1 MPNGGANPEA
11 VEEKVDSPRPPF
23 EDAWNDIQESASMD
37 PELGRRYTILY
48 VAEHGGRTYHDYSEY
63 LKTEE
68 RAGLIDEIAGSLG
81 PRGKAYK
88 DVIAKTLEEL
98 SGGNAG
104 VLPDPSRA
112 NTSTAG
118 EPIVMFSG
126 GFAHQSDDL
135 HVNGAGVDFIFRR
148 TYRNQS
154 ILFGPLGTNWDHAY
168 DLRLVESG
176 DVLRLKAGDLR
187 EHVYTRHPRFG
198 QSGFDYFVPPDG
210 QYSIVVPVGD
220 SFASRSPDGF
230 THLFERSELADVHRL
245 ERIED
250 RYGNFLLFLYRPND
264 GLLDR
269 VLVNHPDRIVQF
281 EYDATGR
288 IVAVRDY
295 AGRAWRYGYDD
306 FGDLVAVTTPA
317 TDRYPAGLTTTYEYS
332 TAQTVGL
339 SQHNLLRVV
348 DSAGQLYL
356 ENEYGTAVG
365 TIEFNRVTRQRMGAG
380 ESFFSYQNIDPVFEA
395 DYTPEQRPT
404 HQTNFIDRNGHEI
417 HFVYNRFG
425 NLLLQEEYVR
435 EAGRLRF
442 LQWRHRYNRDGELTA
457 TLSPEGVVTQHLF
470 GRADFVQRSGI
481 EDDDQVATHDAL
493 TAQERL
499 AFGRQLATVRRG
511 RYYTFVELSL
521 AQAAWGDVF
530 PDVFGA
536 TDPADIVVKFT
547 YEPLYGQI
555 ETSSDPRTTESADPR
570 DPESVDYQ
578 AGLTRYEYDGPPG
591 DATLFLRRIRHP
603 TPTFADGTTGNQ
615 IVEEFTAYDARGR
628 LLRKIDAEGAVTE
641 HAYFGPADGMLEG
654 HLRETVVDPANLV
667 VTTRFEVDELGHVVA
682 VHHPRSVGGAPGSFV
697 TRHAYNELD
706 QLVETVSSLP
716 FAFSW
721 RRFYDANGK
730 LEREERDAKDESGA
744 ALPDAPAVR
753 TCRYDSEL
761 NLVRETV
768 GGATMSAHLVTKHD
782 YDSAGLRVRTTSP
795 GGSRTR
801 TSYDERKQ
809 PVAVTRGAGTEDAS
823 TTQTTYDGDG
833 RVRSTISARGHS
845 VELVRDPFGRIV
857 RKVDAL
863 GHVTC
868 LAYDK
873 GSNLHVERVFGRR
886 PDASFALLS
895 RTENTFD
902 QLGRVTQTA
911 QSLFDDPLPVAP
923 NVTIDDAFLVGPV
936 GTDVASRTFYD
947 GRNRVVRKVDAL
959 GRGHT
964 FEYDALDR
972 VVLGTDALGNRVES
986 RYDPHGN
993 LVRKDVRDLVRDP
1006 VTNAVLG
1013 ERVFA
1018 TSVVYDELD
1027 RKIAETDSLGNTTR
1041 YGYDSRNN
1049 EVRRVDPLGNVI
1061 RSEYDVSGRQV
1072 AEIVEQTDTGL
1083 GGGTALPAAI
1093 TRSEYDANG
1102 NLVTLVNALGRAT
1115 RQAFDA
1121 LDRRREMVYPDGS
1134 RSRFEYDSDGNLVGV
1149 EDANGLRRV
1158 LSVDGMGRTT
1168 HVEVDRSGAAPG
1180 LLVEGADVTT
1190 FAYDGLGRRRHE
1202 ENEFAHC
1209 DVRFDSLGRPIEE
1222 SLSLAA
1228 HGAAPAATF
1237 VLSRTYDDAG
1247 MLSELIF
1254 PGGRVVRF
1262 ERDELDRLTRIANVA
1277 RGQTYPGAAGTPD
1290 AHEIAAFTYAGRQR
1304 DKNLSGNGASVRY
1317 AHDGAGRI
1325 VEITHESPGS
1335 ALLSM
1340 QYLHDAAGNVRVRND
1355 ITSTALMGERF
1366 GYDSF
1371 YRLTRVERRDDLPV
1385 FNAGA
1390 LAPATAPPPDP
1401 IPDLQSTI
1409 DGLIGNLQPAP
1420 PATWEYDLAGNRHLE
1435 REGGGGT
1442 TAYAVNDL
1450 DEYVA
1455 VDGTSF
1461 SYDRNGNLIRGEGRE
1476 RRYDAMNRLVRVVG
1490 LANGDNV
1497 AQFLYDARGRRVIE
1511 RQGGV
1516 TSQLVYDGSTL
1527 IAEYRNGALFA
1538 QYVHDDGVDK
1548 PLQLAAERA
1557 EHWYHPDLAGSTR
1570 ILTDGTGAEDAA
1582 FRYSPFGVLV
1592 DTQPTGI
1599 FNPLLYIGRRFDASI
1614 DSYDFRA
1621 RAYDPRLGRFLQRDP
1636 AGTVDGSNLY
1646 RYGGDNPLTYTDPT
1660 GTVRQQVS
1668 ADVSYSHRDIASTNY
1683 TLKGR
1688 YEYPDDLTLGFA
1700 TDLPF
1705 RFLGVGWRGLVAQG
1719 TYFPVPGTKWQRAGG
1734 LRLGVAT
1741 ELELDVDWRPSPL
1754 VLDLSLSGSAIAQN
1768 YKPGDRL
1775 ERLGIAGGRVS
1786 ASGSAELHI
1795 DFGRFG
1801 NYRIVT
1807 PVDIELRSRLTAA
1820 GLLFE
1825 ARYRTNTKLARS
1837 ERSYEGRV
1845 GFSLDQGPYARV
1857 TKVEERDYGIG
1868 FYERV
1873 PKRSNTSDPHPLIP
1887 GWKYLSA
1894 PAVPNA
1900 EDRPRN
1906 NVDLEW
1912 ERYIGLGYRRSTTIV
1927 GRSRWE
1933 WSTSL
1938 GIGLND
1944 QYFPDSFILMFPGLF
1959 KYAWW

>member
-1 MPNGGANPEA
+1 MPNGGANAEA
-11 VEEKVDSPRPPF
+11 VQENVESSPAPF
-23 EDAWNDIQESASMD
+23 DDAWNDIQESASID

-48 VAEHGGRTYHDYSEY
+48 VAQHGGRTYHDYSEY
-63 LKTEE
+63 LKTGE
-68 RAGLIDEIAGSLG
+68 RAGLIDEIAGFLG

-88 DVIAKTLEEL
+88 DVIAKTLGEL

-112 NTSTAG
+112 NTSAAG

-135 HVNGAGVDFIFRR
+135 HVNGAGIDFIFRR

-154 ILFGPLGTNWDHAY
+154 ILFGPLGANWDHAY

-187 EHVYTRHPRFG
+187 EHVYKRHPRFG

-210 QYSIVVPVGD
+210 QHSIVVPIGD
-220 SFASRSPDGF
+220 SFASRGPDGLM
-230 THLFERSELADVHRL
+230 TIFERSELADVHRL
-245 ERIED
+245 DRIED
-250 RYGNFLLFLYRPND
+250 RYGNFLLFLYRASD

-269 VLVNHPDRIVQF
+269 VLVNHPDRIVRF

-306 FGDLVAVTTPA
+306 FGDLVAITTPG
-317 TDRYPAGLTTTYEYS
+317 TDRYPAGLTTTHEYS

-339 SQHNLLRVV
+339 SQHNLLRVI
-348 DSAGQLYL
+348 DPAGQLYL

-365 TIEFNRVTRQRMGAG
+365 TIEFNRVTRQRLGAG

-395 DYTPEQRPT
+395 DYTPEQRPA

-435 EAGRLRF
+435 EGGRLRF
-442 LQWRHRYNRDGELTA
+442 LQWRHRYSRDGELTA

-470 GRADFVQRSGI
+470 GRADFVQRNGI
-481 EDDDQVATHDAL
+481 EDEDEVGTHDAL
-493 TAQERL
+493 TAHERL

-511 RYYTFVELSL
+511 RYYTFAELSL
-521 AQAAWGDVF
+521 ARAAWGDVF

-536 TDPADIVVKFT
+536 TDPADIIVKFT
-547 YEPLYGQI
+547 YEPAYGQI
-555 ETSSDPRTTESADPR
+555 ETSSDSRTTESADPR
-570 DPESVDYQ
+570 DPESAEYQ
-578 AGLTRYEYDGPPG
+578 AGLTRYEYDGPAG
-591 DATLFLRRIRHP
+591 DTTLFLRRIRHP
-603 TPTFADGTTGNQ
+603 TPTLADGTAGNP
-615 IVEEFTAYDARGR
+615 IIEEFTAYDTRGR
-628 LLRKIDAEGAVTE
+628 LLRKIDAEGGVTE
-641 HAYFGPADGMLEG
+641 HAYFGPGDGVLEG
-654 HLRETVVDPANLV
+654 HLRETVVDPADLAIA
-667 VTTRFEVDELGHVVA
+667 TRFEADELGRVVA
-682 VHHPRSVGGAPGSFV
+682 VHHPRALGGAPGSFV

-706 QLVETVSSLP
+706 QLIETISSLP
-716 FAFSW
+716 YAFTW

-730 LEREERDAKDESGA
+730 LEREQRDAEDESGA

-768 GGATMSAHLVTKHD
+768 GGATLSAHLVTKHD
-782 YDSAGLRVRTTSP
+782 YDSAGLRVRTISP
-795 GGSRTR
+795 GGSRMR

-809 PVAVTRGAGTEDAS
+809 PVAVTRGAGTQDAS
-823 TTQTTYDGDG
+823 TTRTVYDGDG
-833 RVRSTISARGHS
+833 RVRSTISARGHP

-873 GSNLHVERVFGRR
+873 SSNLHSERVFGRR

-911 QSLFDDPLPVAP
+911 RSLYDDPLPVP
-923 NVTIDDAFLVGPV
+923 SNETLEDAFLVGPV
-936 GTDVASRTFYD
+936 GTDVTSRTFYD
-947 GRNRVVRKVDAL
+947 GRNRVVRKVDPLA
-959 GRGHT
+959 RSHT

-972 VVLGTDALGNRVES
+972 VVLGEDPLGNRIES
-986 RYDPHGN
+986 RYDAHGN

-1013 ERVFA
+1013 ERVFT
-1018 TSVVYDELD
+1018 TSMVYDELD

-1041 YGYDSRNN
+1041 YDYDSRNN
-1049 EVRRVDPLGNVI
+1049 EVQRVDPLGNVI
-1061 RSEYDVSGRQV
+1061 RSEYDTHRRQV
-1072 AEIVEQTDTGL
+1072 AEIAENTDTGL
-1083 GGGTALPAAI
+1083 GGGTALPPAI

-1102 NLVTLVNALGRAT
+1102 NLVALVDPLGRVT
-1115 RQAFDA
+1115 RQGFDA
-1121 LDRRREMVYPDGS
+1121 LDRRREIVYPDGS
-1134 RSRFEYDSDGNLVGV
+1134 RSRYDYDADGNLVGI

-1158 LSVDGMGRTT
+1158 LTVDGMGRTT
-1168 HVEVDRSGAAPG
+1168 RVEIDRGGVVPG
-1180 LLVEGADVTT
+1180 LVVEGAQVTT

-1222 SLSLAA
+1222 SFSLAA

-1247 MLSELIF
+1247 MLSQLTF
-1254 PGGRVVRF
+1254 PGGRVLRF
-1262 ERDELDRLTRIANVA
+1262 ERDELDRLTLIANLA
-1277 RGQTYPGAAGTPD
+1277 RGNGYPGHAGTPD

-1304 DKNLSGNGASVRY
+1304 DTNVLGNGASVRY

-1325 VEITHESPGS
+1325 VEITHESRGS
-1335 ALLSM
+1335 SLLQM

-1355 ITSTALMGERF
+1355 IASTALAGERF

-1371 YRLTRVERRDDLPV
+1371 YRLTRAESRDDLPV
-1385 FNAGA
+1385 FNAAA

-1401 IPDLQSTI
+1401 IPDRQSMI

-1420 PATWEYDLAGNRHLE
+1420 PATWEYDQSGNRRLE
-1435 REGGGGT
+1435 RAGGGGT
-1442 TAYAVNDL
+1442 TAYAANDL
-1450 DEYVA
+1450 DQYVA
-1455 VDGTSF
+1455 VDATSF

-1476 RRYDAMNRLVRVVG
+1476 RRYDSMNRLVRVIE
-1490 LANGDNV
+1490 LANGDDV

-1511 RQGGV
+1511 RHDDV
-1516 TSQLVYDGSTL
+1516 TTQLIYDGSTL
-1527 IAEYRNGALFA
+1527 VAEYRDGDLFA

-1548 PLQLAAERA
+1548 PLELAAEGA

-1570 ILTDGTGAEDAA
+1570 ILSDATGAEEAA
-1582 FRYSPFGVLV
+1582 FRYTPFGELV
-1592 DTQPTGI
+1592 DPQPAGI
-1599 FNPLLYIGRRFDASI
+1599 FSPLLYIGRRLDASI

-1621 RAYDPRLGRFLQRDP
+1621 RTYDPRLGRFLQRDP
-1636 AGTVDGSNLY
+1636 AGTVDGINLY
-1646 RYGGDNPLTYTDPT
+1646 RYAGDNPLTYTDPT
-1660 GTVRQQVS
+1660 GTVRQQVR

-1705 RFLGVGWRGLVAQG
+1705 RFLGVGWRGLVAHG

-1768 YKPGDRL
+1768 YKPGDL
-1775 ERLGIAGGRVS
+1775 LGRLGIAGGRAS

-1801 NYRIVT
+1801 NYRIAT
-1807 PVDIELRSRLTAA
+1807 PVDLELRSRLTAA

-1825 ARYRTNTKLARS
+1825 AKYGAGTKLARS

-1857 TKVEERDYGIG
+1857 TKVEETDYGIG

-1873 PKRSNTSDPHPLIP
+1873 PKLKGTSDPHPLIP

-1894 PAVPNA
+1894 PTVPNA

-1906 NVDLEW
+1906 NVDIEW
-1912 ERYIGLGYRRSTTIV
+1912 ERYVGLGYRRRTTTI
-1927 GRSRWE
+1927 GRSRLE
-1933 WSTSL
+1933 WSLSL
-1938 GIGLND
+1938 GIGVND
-1944 QYFPDSFILMFPGLF
+1944 QYFPDSFVLSGLF
-1959 KYAWW
+1959 KYALW